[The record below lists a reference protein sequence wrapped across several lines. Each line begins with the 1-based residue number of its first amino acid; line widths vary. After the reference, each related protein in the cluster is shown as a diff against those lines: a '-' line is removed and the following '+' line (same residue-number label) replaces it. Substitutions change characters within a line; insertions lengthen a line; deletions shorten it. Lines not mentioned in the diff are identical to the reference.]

1 MDVIIRIENGIGRI
15 TLNRPQALHALNTDM
30 CRMMSEALAEW
41 AADDSVKMLM
51 VDHAEGTRGFCAGG
65 DIRMVAQSGRADG
78 VEAADFFRIEYTLNT
93 QIRHFPKPYIAVMD
107 GVTMGGGVGISVHGS
122 HRIATER
129 TIFAMPETGIGLF
142 PDVGGGWFLPRLE
155 GELGT
160 WLALTGAQLR
170 GSDVVAAGIATHF
183 VPSEKIATLKNRL
196 LAGEDI
202 SPALQDLCAPV
213 SPPAYA
219 PHLETINRCF
229 AGDTISEISI
239 ALNADGGEWALNQA
253 NILTRRSPQ
262 SLAVS
267 LRQLREGRRMTSF
280 EEVMKMEYRL
290 ACRITRTRDFS
301 EGVRAVIEDKDNTP
315 HWQLCFDALGAAD
328 WSGLADLIAP
338 MFEHL
343 GNQELHLP

>member
-1 MDVIIRIENGIGRI
+1 MDVSIRIENGIGRI
-15 TLNRPQALHALNTDM
+15 TLNRPKALHALNTGM
-30 CRMMSEALAEW
+30 CRLMSEALTAW
-41 AADDSVKMLM
+41 ASDDSVRMLLI
-51 VDHAEGTRGFCAGG
+51 DHAEGTRGFCAGG
-65 DIRMVAQSGRADG
+65 DIRMVAESGRVDG
-78 VEAADFFRIEYTLNT
+78 VEAANFFRIEYTLNV

-170 GSDVVAAGIATHF
+170 GSDVVAAGIGTHF
-183 VPSEKIATLKNRL
+183 VPAENIITVKKRL

-202 SPALQDLCAPV
+202 DPVLRDLCAPV
-213 SPPAYA
+213 SPPAYL
-219 PHLETINRCF
+219 PHLNTINRCF
-229 AGDTISEISI
+229 AGNTISDISI
-239 ALNADGGEWALNQA
+239 ALNADGGEWALKQA
-253 NILTRRSPQ
+253 HILTRRSPQ

-290 ACRITRTRDFS
+290 ACRITRTNDFS
-301 EGVRAVIEDKDNTP
+301 EGVRAVIEDKDNAP
-315 HWQLCFDALGAAD
+315 RWQFCFDSLGGAD